1 MGTHQYTFHDKYE
14 EYMQNFLCRLL
25 RHDFVVSY
33 INEFFNKNERTY
45 YSFFMLMKVLGA
57 HKNLK
62 FQTNYWSD
70 CYIYFY
76 EKLGIHGILF
86 IPLLLS
92 KGTTDDKKKILK
104 KYLNEHINNTKE
116 RITAT
121 SNLVINLLEFK
132 KVILTYI
139 SCVSTRGLE
148 NVIKA
153 MDNDPE
159 EQQFLARPGITE
171 EIKDFRTYFSNHF
184 VESFVDVLLRPYS
197 RQNYYVNAG
206 KFIDDNIDFL
216 TDDKS
221 IRLRLYDFSYRQAA
235 ISKRFRAENDIL
247 RNNEA
252 FEVNNRLK
260 QIENKNDGEEPLKLI
275 DEENKDISDIGGNKE
290 KNNKNSSY
298 INNNINNNQMIINT
312 KAVEQN
318 DISKSKNNI
327 DNKRFLY
334 NSSSSNFNLNEPL
347 KLNESSNKINNIS
360 NKIGK
365 ENKNIIN
372 EPKKIYKNESNISF
386 KMADFEVKEEN
397 IVRPLEMKANNNI
410 NNNINNRINNNSKS
424 NVNNDFISDFEE
436 SFKEEN
442 IPKNID

>member
-1 MGTHQYTFHDKYE
+1 MGTTQNNFNDIYE

-25 RHDFVVSY
+25 RLDFVVSY
-33 INEFFNKNERTY
+33 INDFFNQNERTY

-92 KGTTDDKKKILK
+92 KGSTDDKKKIIK

-116 RITAT
+116 RITAN

-153 MDNDPE
+153 INNDPKE
-159 EQQFLARPGITE
+159 SEILKDKEKID
-171 EIKDFRTYFSNHF
+171 EIKKYRLLYSNQL
-184 VESFVDVLLRPYS
+184 VESFVDVLVRPYS

-216 TDDKS
+216 TDDKK
-221 IRLRLYDFSYRQAA
+221 IRLRLREFSLKQKEISDLLQRANPFDIISNMRVQNKIDNNQDEESNIFNNITNINDNNIKSSRNKL
-235 ISKRFRAENDIL
+235 ISKEDESEKKKEMISTSS
-247 RNNEA
+247 
-252 FEVNNRLK
+252 
-260 QIENKNDGEEPLKLI
+260 ENKNQLI
-275 DEENKDISDIGGNKE
+275 KILSTPRKGMLVTPND
-290 KNNKNSSY
+290 NNIIQGSESN
-298 INNNINNNQMIINT
+298 INNINNMTHISA
-312 KAVEQN
+312 KDVEWEVRDENSIKQIEKN
-318 DISKSKNNI
+318 SGSTSKNQI
-327 DNKRFLY
+327 VPDTK
-334 NSSSSNFNLNEPL
+334 NLT
-347 KLNESSNKINNIS
+347 
-360 NKIGK
+360 
-365 ENKNIIN
+365 
-372 EPKKIYKNESNISF
+372 
-386 KMADFEVKEEN
+386 M
-397 IVRPLEMKANNNI
+397 
-410 NNNINNRINNNSKS
+410 
-424 NVNNDFISDFEE
+424 SDFEE
-436 SFKEEN
+436 SFREEN
-442 IPKNID
+442 VPKKI

>member
-1 MGTHQYTFHDKYE
+1 MGKIQSTFNDKYE

-33 INEFFNKNERTY
+33 INDFFEKNEKTY

-57 HKNLK
+57 HTDLK

-92 KGTTDDKKKILK
+92 KGSTDDKKKIIK

-116 RITAT
+116 RITVN

-139 SCVSTRGLE
+139 SCLSTRGLE

-153 MDNDPE
+153 MDNNPKEAEFLSKPE
-159 EQQFLARPGITE
+159 IKE
-171 EIKDFRTYFSNHF
+171 EIKKYRSYYSNQL

-221 IRLRLYDFSYRQAA
+221 IRLRLYEFSKKQEE
-235 ISKRFRAENDIL
+235 ISKLFRDTNLLINANDNLNNKL
-247 RNNEA
+247 RQIDNNIKEKDLPEGQLKG
-252 FEVNNRLK
+252 FE
-260 QIENKNDGEEPLKLI
+260 EI
-275 DEENKDISDIGGNKE
+275 DNKDISDIGEGLNDNTNLKNKTNSQII
-290 KNNKNSSY
+290 NNKS
-298 INNNINNNQMIINT
+298 I
-312 KAVEQN
+312 EQN
-318 DISKSKNNI
+318 DISKSKEIFDYNRKKNFISDSNMNI
-327 DNKRFLY
+327 
-334 NSSSSNFNLNEPL
+334 NEQ
-347 KLNESSNKINNIS
+347 SKINDSI
-360 NKIGK
+360 KGK
-365 ENKNIIN
+365 ENKNIN
-372 EPKKIYKNESNISF
+372 TLKKSSRFQEKTNNAESNISF
-386 KMADFEVKEEN
+386 NMRDWSIKEEN
-397 IVRPLEMKANNNI
+397 IVKPLDIKNNNNNI
-410 NNNINNRINNNSKS
+410 NNINNTKNIVNNNS
-424 NVNNDFISDFEE
+424 ISDFDE
-436 SFKEEN
+436 SFKEEK

>member
-1 MGTHQYTFHDKYE
+1 MGKIQSTFNDKYE

-33 INEFFNKNERTY
+33 INDFFEKNERTY

-57 HKNLK
+57 HTDLK

-92 KGTTDDKKKILK
+92 KGCTDDKKKIIK

-116 RITAT
+116 RITLN

-153 MDNDPE
+153 MDNNPKEAEFLSKPE
-159 EQQFLARPGITE
+159 IKK
-171 EIKDFRTYFSNHF
+171 EIKDYRKLYSNQL

-221 IRLRLYDFSYRQAA
+221 IRLRLYEFSKKQED
-235 ISKRFRAENDIL
+235 ISKLYEKTNLIINNSDDMNNKLRQFDNNIKEKDFPQGQLKEFEDI
-247 RNNEA
+247 
-252 FEVNNRLK
+252 NNRDL
-260 QIENKNDGEEPLKLI
+260 
-275 DEENKDISDIGGNKE
+275 SDIGGGLNDITNKI
-290 KNNKNSSY
+290 KTNSQILNNKSS
-298 INNNINNNQMIINT
+298 
-312 KAVEQN
+312 EQN
-318 DISKSKNNI
+318 DIKKNFISESNININEHSKIIS
-327 DNKRFLY
+327 
-334 NSSSSNFNLNEPL
+334 
-347 KLNESSNKINNIS
+347 ESIK
-360 NKIGK
+360 GK
-365 ENKNIIN
+365 ENKNINNNFNNIN
-372 EPKKIYKNESNISF
+372 TIKKTAKFQDNKNNNYGNSVSF
-386 KMADFEVKEEN
+386 NMNDWSIREEN
-397 IVRPLEMKANNNI
+397 AVKPLDMNKHNNNI
-410 NNNINNRINNNSKS
+410 NTNIINTNTINNKNIINNDSL
-424 NVNNDFISDFEE
+424 SDFEE
-436 SFKEEN
+436 SFKEEK

>member
-1 MGTHQYTFHDKYE
+1 
-14 EYMQNFLCRLL
+14 
-25 RHDFVVSY
+25 
-33 INEFFNKNERTY
+33 
-45 YSFFMLMKVLGA
+45 MLMKVLGA

-221 IRLRLYDFSYRQAA
+221 IRLRLYDFSCRQTA

-260 QIENKNDGEEPLKLI
+260 QIVNKNDGEEPLKLI
-275 DEENKDISDIGGNKE
+275 EEDNKDISDIGGNKE

-298 INNNINNNQMIINT
+298 INNNINNQMIINT
-312 KAVEQN
+312 KVVEQN

>member
-1 MGTHQYTFHDKYE
+1 MGKIQSTFNDKYE

-33 INEFFNKNERTY
+33 INDFFEKNERTY

-57 HKNLK
+57 HTDLK

-92 KGTTDDKKKILK
+92 KGCTDDKKKIIK

-116 RITAT
+116 RITLN

-153 MDNDPE
+153 MDNNPKEAEFLSKPE
-159 EQQFLARPGITE
+159 IKK
-171 EIKDFRTYFSNHF
+171 EIKDYRKLYSNQL

-221 IRLRLYDFSYRQAA
+221 IRLRLYEFSKKQED
-235 ISKRFRAENDIL
+235 ISKLYEKTNLIINNNDDMNNKL
-247 RNNEA
+247 RQFDNNIKEKDLLQGQLKE
-252 FEVNNRLK
+252 FEDINNRDL
-260 QIENKNDGEEPLKLI
+260 
-275 DEENKDISDIGGNKE
+275 SDIGGGLNDITNKI
-290 KNNKNSSY
+290 KTNSQILNNKSS
-298 INNNINNNQMIINT
+298 
-312 KAVEQN
+312 EQN
-318 DISKSKNNI
+318 DIKKNFISESNININEHSKIIS
-327 DNKRFLY
+327 
-334 NSSSSNFNLNEPL
+334 
-347 KLNESSNKINNIS
+347 ESIK
-360 NKIGK
+360 GK
-365 ENKNIIN
+365 ENKNIN
-372 EPKKIYKNESNISF
+372 NNF
-386 KMADFEVKEEN
+386 
-397 IVRPLEMKANNNI
+397 NNI
-410 NNNINNRINNNSKS
+410 NTNIINTNTINNKNIINNDSL
-424 NVNNDFISDFEE
+424 SDFEE
-436 SFKEEN
+436 SFKEEK

>member
-1 MGTHQYTFHDKYE
+1 MGTTQKNFNDKFE

-33 INEFFNKNERTY
+33 INDFFNQNERTY

-57 HKNLK
+57 HTNLK

-92 KGTTDDKKKILK
+92 KGSTDDKKKIIK
-104 KYLNEHINNTKE
+104 KYLNEHINNTRE
-116 RITAT
+116 RIGIN

-153 MDNDPE
+153 IDNDQKENYILKDP
-159 EQQFLARPGITE
+159 
-171 EIKDFRTYFSNHF
+171 EIKKEIKLSRLLYSNQL

-216 TDDKS
+216 TDDKK
-221 IRLRLYDFSYRQAA
+221 IRLRLREFS
-235 ISKRFRAENDIL
+235 SK
-247 RNNEA
+247 
-252 FEVNNRLK
+252 
-260 QIENKNDGEEPLKLI
+260 Q
-275 DEENKDISDIGGNKE
+275 
-290 KNNKNSSY
+290 
-298 INNNINNNQMIINT
+298 
-312 KAVEQN
+312 
-318 DISKSKNNI
+318 
-327 DNKRFLY
+327 
-334 NSSSSNFNLNEPL
+334 
-347 KLNESSNKINNIS
+347 
-360 NKIGK
+360 
-365 ENKNIIN
+365 
-372 EPKKIYKNESNISF
+372 
-386 KMADFEVKEEN
+386 
-397 IVRPLEMKANNNI
+397 
-410 NNNINNRINNNSKS
+410 
-424 NVNNDFISDFEE
+424 
-436 SFKEEN
+436 
-442 IPKNID
+442 

>member
-1 MGTHQYTFHDKYE
+1 MGKIQSTFNDKYE

-33 INEFFNKNERTY
+33 INDFFEKNERTY

-57 HKNLK
+57 HTDLK

-92 KGTTDDKKKILK
+92 KGCTDDKKKIIK
-104 KYLNEHINNTKE
+104 KNLNEHINNTKE
-116 RITAT
+116 RITLN

-153 MDNDPE
+153 MDNNPKEAEFLSKPE
-159 EQQFLARPGITE
+159 VKK
-171 EIKDFRTYFSNHF
+171 EIKDYRKLYSNQL

-221 IRLRLYDFSYRQAA
+221 IRLRLYEFSKKQEDISILYQKTNLIINNNDDMNNKLRQFDNN
-235 ISKRFRAENDIL
+235 IKEKDLLQGQLKEFEDI
-247 RNNEA
+247 
-252 FEVNNRLK
+252 NNRDL
-260 QIENKNDGEEPLKLI
+260 
-275 DEENKDISDIGGNKE
+275 SDIGGGLNDITNKI
-290 KNNKNSSY
+290 KTNSQILNNKSS
-298 INNNINNNQMIINT
+298 
-312 KAVEQN
+312 EQN
-318 DISKSKNNI
+318 DIKKNFISESNININEHSKIIS
-327 DNKRFLY
+327 
-334 NSSSSNFNLNEPL
+334 
-347 KLNESSNKINNIS
+347 ESIK
-360 NKIGK
+360 GK
-365 ENKNIIN
+365 ENKNINNNFNNIN
-372 EPKKIYKNESNISF
+372 TIKKTAKFQDNKNNNYGNSVSF
-386 KMADFEVKEEN
+386 NMNDWSIREEN
-397 IVRPLEMKANNNI
+397 AVKPLDMKKNNNNI
-410 NNNINNRINNNSKS
+410 NTNIINTNTINNKNIINNDSL
-424 NVNNDFISDFEE
+424 SDFEE
-436 SFKEEN
+436 SFKEEK

>member
-1 MGTHQYTFHDKYE
+1 MGKIQSTFNDKYE

-33 INEFFNKNERTY
+33 INDFFEKNERTY

-57 HKNLK
+57 HTDLK

-92 KGTTDDKKKILK
+92 KGCTDDKKKIIK

-116 RITAT
+116 RITLN

-153 MDNDPE
+153 MDNNPKEAEFLSKPE
-159 EQQFLARPGITE
+159 IKK
-171 EIKDFRTYFSNHF
+171 EIKDYRKLYSNQL

-221 IRLRLYDFSYRQAA
+221 IRLRLYEFSKKQEDIRKLYEKTNLIINNSDDMNNKLRQFDNN
-235 ISKRFRAENDIL
+235 IKEKDLLQGQLKEFEDI
-247 RNNEA
+247 
-252 FEVNNRLK
+252 NNRDL
-260 QIENKNDGEEPLKLI
+260 
-275 DEENKDISDIGGNKE
+275 SDIGGGLNDITNKI
-290 KNNKNSSY
+290 KTNSQILNNKSS
-298 INNNINNNQMIINT
+298 
-312 KAVEQN
+312 EQN
-318 DISKSKNNI
+318 DIKKNFISESNININEHSKIIS
-327 DNKRFLY
+327 
-334 NSSSSNFNLNEPL
+334 
-347 KLNESSNKINNIS
+347 ESIK
-360 NKIGK
+360 GK
-365 ENKNIIN
+365 ENKNINNNFNNIN
-372 EPKKIYKNESNISF
+372 TIKKTAKFQDNKNNNYGNSVSF
-386 KMADFEVKEEN
+386 NMNDWSIREEN
-397 IVRPLEMKANNNI
+397 AVKPLDMKKNNNNI
-410 NNNINNRINNNSKS
+410 NTNIINTNTINNKNIINNDSL
-424 NVNNDFISDFEE
+424 SDFEE
-436 SFKEEN
+436 SFKEEK

>member
-1 MGTHQYTFHDKYE
+1 MGKIQSTFNDKYE

-33 INEFFNKNERTY
+33 INDFFEKNERTY

-57 HKNLK
+57 HTDLK

-92 KGTTDDKKKILK
+92 KGCTDDKKKIIK

-116 RITAT
+116 RITLN

-153 MDNDPE
+153 MDNNPKEAEFLSKPE
-159 EQQFLARPGITE
+159 IKK
-171 EIKDFRTYFSNHF
+171 EIKDYRKLYSNQL

-221 IRLRLYDFSYRQAA
+221 IRLRLYEFSKKQED
-235 ISKRFRAENDIL
+235 ISKLYEKTNLIINNSDDMNNKLRQFDNNIKEKDLLQGQLKEFEDI
-247 RNNEA
+247 
-252 FEVNNRLK
+252 NNRDL
-260 QIENKNDGEEPLKLI
+260 
-275 DEENKDISDIGGNKE
+275 SDIGGGLNDITNKI
-290 KNNKNSSY
+290 KTNSQILNNKSS
-298 INNNINNNQMIINT
+298 
-312 KAVEQN
+312 EQN
-318 DISKSKNNI
+318 DIKKNFISESNININEHSKIIS
-327 DNKRFLY
+327 
-334 NSSSSNFNLNEPL
+334 
-347 KLNESSNKINNIS
+347 ESIK
-360 NKIGK
+360 GK
-365 ENKNIIN
+365 ENKNINNNFNNIN
-372 EPKKIYKNESNISF
+372 TIKKTAKFQDNKNNNYGNSVSF
-386 KMADFEVKEEN
+386 NMNDWSIREEN
-397 IVRPLEMKANNNI
+397 AVKPLDMKKHNNNI
-410 NNNINNRINNNSKS
+410 NTNIINTNTINNKNIINNDSL
-424 NVNNDFISDFEE
+424 SDFEE
-436 SFKEEN
+436 SFKEEK

>member
-1 MGTHQYTFHDKYE
+1 MGKIQSTFNDKYE

-33 INEFFNKNERTY
+33 INDFFEKNERTY

-57 HKNLK
+57 HTDLK

-92 KGTTDDKKKILK
+92 KGCTDDKKKIIK

-116 RITAT
+116 RITLN

-153 MDNDPE
+153 MDNNPKEAEFLSKPE
-159 EQQFLARPGITE
+159 IKK
-171 EIKDFRTYFSNHF
+171 EIKDYRKLYSNQL

-221 IRLRLYDFSYRQAA
+221 IRLRLYEFSKKQED
-235 ISKRFRAENDIL
+235 ISKLYEKTNLIINNNDDMNNKL
-247 RNNEA
+247 RQFGNNIKEKDLLQGQLKE
-252 FEVNNRLK
+252 FEDINNRDL
-260 QIENKNDGEEPLKLI
+260 
-275 DEENKDISDIGGNKE
+275 SDIGGGLNDITNKI
-290 KNNKNSSY
+290 KTNSQILNNKSS
-298 INNNINNNQMIINT
+298 
-312 KAVEQN
+312 EQN
-318 DISKSKNNI
+318 DIKKNFISESNININEHSKIIS
-327 DNKRFLY
+327 
-334 NSSSSNFNLNEPL
+334 
-347 KLNESSNKINNIS
+347 ESIK
-360 NKIGK
+360 GK
-365 ENKNIIN
+365 ENKNINNNFNNIN
-372 EPKKIYKNESNISF
+372 TIKKTAKFQDNKNNNYGNSVSF
-386 KMADFEVKEEN
+386 NMNDWSIREEN
-397 IVRPLEMKANNNI
+397 AVKPLDMKKNNNNI
-410 NNNINNRINNNSKS
+410 NTNIINTNTINNKNIINNDSL
-424 NVNNDFISDFEE
+424 SDFEE
-436 SFKEEN
+436 SFKEEK

>member
-1 MGTHQYTFHDKYE
+1 MGTHQSTFHDKFE

-33 INEFFNKNERTY
+33 INDFFNQNERTY

-57 HKNLK
+57 HTNLK

-92 KGTTDDKKKILK
+92 KGSTDDKKKIIK

-116 RITAT
+116 RIGLN

-153 MDNDPE
+153 IDNDQNEKNKILKNPKT
-159 EQQFLARPGITE
+159 ID
-171 EIKDFRTYFSNHF
+171 EIKRYRLLYSNQL

-216 TDDKS
+216 TDDKKIRS
-221 IRLRLYDFSYRQAA
+221 RLREYSENQKR
-235 ISKRFRAENDIL
+235 ISDNLKEANPFKMITNLQGKKDSSNNENDIEEYS
-247 RNNEA
+247 NN
-252 FEVNNRLK
+252 
-260 QIENKNDGEEPLKLI
+260 
-275 DEENKDISDIGGNKE
+275 IS
-290 KNNKNSSY
+290 
-298 INNNINNNQMIINT
+298 NNNIIT
-312 KAVEQN
+312 
-318 DISKSKNNI
+318 NNI
-327 DNKRFLY
+327 DNIK
-334 NSSSSNFNLNEPL
+334 SSRNKLTNTVNNPIQSKNNQGFPLITEKENLNEPI
-347 KLNESSNKINNIS
+347 KTNESAEKSAIETS
-360 NKIGK
+360 
-365 ENKNIIN
+365 KNIIIKERFRDSANKNQLSFKSGDWGVRN
-372 EPKKIYKNESNISF
+372 ENSIKKIDIKSSNSSKNQ
-386 KMADFEVKEEN
+386 
-397 IVRPLEMKANNNI
+397 
-410 NNNINNRINNNSKS
+410 
-424 NVNNDFISDFEE
+424 VNQDNKNLSMSDFEE
-436 SFKEEN
+436 SFREEN
-442 IPKNID
+442 IPKKI

>member
-1 MGTHQYTFHDKYE
+1 MGTTQKNFNDKYE

-33 INEFFNKNERTY
+33 INDFFNQNERTY

-57 HKNLK
+57 HTDLK

-92 KGTTDDKKKILK
+92 KGSTDDKKKIIK

-116 RITAT
+116 KTINY
-121 SNLVINLLEFK
+121 NLVINLLEFK

-153 MDNDPE
+153 IDNNPNESAILTKPD
-159 EQQFLARPGITE
+159 IKN
-171 EIKDFRTYFSNHF
+171 EIKLYRLLYSNQL

-216 TDDKS
+216 TDDRK
-221 IRLRLYDFSYRQAA
+221 IRTRLREFSLKQKE
-235 ISKRFRAENDIL
+235 ISDLLKKANPFDIISNIRGQNDKRNENENEDESNIISNHNITNNNDIKSS
-247 RNNEA
+247 RN
-252 FEVNNRLK
+252 
-260 QIENKNDGEEPLKLI
+260 KLI
-275 DEENKDISDIGGNKE
+275 SDETENIKLREQKGIPL
-290 KNNKNSSY
+290 
-298 INNNINNNQMIINT
+298 NT
-312 KAVEQN
+312 ETEH
-318 DISKSKNNI
+318 
-327 DNKRFLY
+327 
-334 NSSSSNFNLNEPL
+334 LNEPL
-347 KLNESSNKINNIS
+347 KTLESARKGMRDIPKGNNIIQTNSKNNENNNQS
-360 NKIGK
+360 NF
-365 ENKNIIN
+365 
-372 EPKKIYKNESNISF
+372 SF
-386 KMADFEVKEEN
+386 KSGDWDIRNEN
-397 IVRPLEMKANNNI
+397 TIKQIEIKSGVSTKNPVISDSKNNTM
-410 NNNINNRINNNSKS
+410 
-424 NVNNDFISDFEE
+424 SDFEE
-436 SFKEEN
+436 SFREEN
-442 IPKNID
+442 VPKKI

>member
-1 MGTHQYTFHDKYE
+1 MGKIQSTFNDKYE

-33 INEFFNKNERTY
+33 INDFFNQNERTY

-57 HKNLK
+57 HANPK

-92 KGTTDDKKKILK
+92 KGTTDDKKKIIK

-116 RITAT
+116 KITIN

-153 MDNDPE
+153 LDNDPKE
-159 EQQFLARPGITE
+159 AEFLKRPDIKN
-171 EIKDFRTYFSNHF
+171 EIKDYRLYYSNQL
-184 VESFVDVLLRPYS
+184 VESFVDILLRPYS

-216 TDDKS
+216 TDDKN
-221 IRLRLYDFSYRQAA
+221 IRQRLREFSKNQSD
-235 ISKRFRAENDIL
+235 ISKEFEKTNKQFANINSLDLNNKLEQIDIKT
-247 RNNEA
+247 RE
-252 FEVNNRLK
+252 
-260 QIENKNDGEEPLKLI
+260 IENLEKFKNI
-275 DEENKDISDIGGNKE
+275 KDTSDIGEDKDSNKNKKINKSPIINSNSIEPNELSRSIIKNVNNNPINNNGNILTEKMFQSDSFSVKGKGKE
-290 KNNKNSSY
+290 NNDSNNLLVKNKNQNKNNNLANLSFKMGDWEVKKENVVRPLINKGNNNINNSNNNTNN
-298 INNNINNNQMIINT
+298 ITNNNINNN
-312 KAVEQN
+312 
-318 DISKSKNNI
+318 
-327 DNKRFLY
+327 
-334 NSSSSNFNLNEPL
+334 
-347 KLNESSNKINNIS
+347 
-360 NKIGK
+360 
-365 ENKNIIN
+365 
-372 EPKKIYKNESNISF
+372 
-386 KMADFEVKEEN
+386 
-397 IVRPLEMKANNNI
+397 KANF
-410 NNNINNRINNNSKS
+410 KD
-424 NVNNDFISDFEE
+424 NDSFSFDE
-436 SFKEEN
+436 SFKQEN
-442 IPKNID
+442 IPKKID

>member
-1 MGTHQYTFHDKYE
+1 MGNIQYTFTDKYE

-33 INEFFNKNERTY
+33 INDFFNQNERTY

-92 KGTTDDKKKILK
+92 KGSTLEKKKVIK

-116 RITAT
+116 RLLYN

-159 EQQFLARPGITE
+159 EKKFLQQPNIKE
-171 EIKDFRTYFSNHF
+171 EIKNYRLLYSN
-184 VESFVDVLLRPYS
+184 
-197 RQNYYVNAG
+197 Q
-206 KFIDDNIDFL
+206 
-216 TDDKS
+216 
-221 IRLRLYDFSYRQAA
+221 
-235 ISKRFRAENDIL
+235 
-247 RNNEA
+247 
-252 FEVNNRLK
+252 
-260 QIENKNDGEEPLKLI
+260 
-275 DEENKDISDIGGNKE
+275 
-290 KNNKNSSY
+290 
-298 INNNINNNQMIINT
+298 
-312 KAVEQN
+312 
-318 DISKSKNNI
+318 
-327 DNKRFLY
+327 
-334 NSSSSNFNLNEPL
+334 
-347 KLNESSNKINNIS
+347 
-360 NKIGK
+360 
-365 ENKNIIN
+365 
-372 EPKKIYKNESNISF
+372 
-386 KMADFEVKEEN
+386 
-397 IVRPLEMKANNNI
+397 
-410 NNNINNRINNNSKS
+410 
-424 NVNNDFISDFEE
+424 
-436 SFKEEN
+436 
-442 IPKNID
+442 

>member
-1 MGTHQYTFHDKYE
+1 MGHKQYTFKDKYE

-33 INEFFNKNERTY
+33 NDFFNQNESTY

-92 KGTTDDKKKILK
+92 KGSTDDKKKILK

-116 RITAT
+116 RITVN

-153 MDNDPE
+153 LDNDPE
-159 EQQFLARPGITE
+159 EQEFLAQQG
-171 EIKDFRTYFSNHF
+171 IKDEIRNFRINFSNHF

-221 IRLRLYDFSYRQAA
+221 IRLRLYEFSDRQKE
-235 ISKRFRAENDIL
+235 ISERFKIQNSFL
-247 RNNEA
+247 KQNEA
-252 FEVNNRLK
+252 LEINNKFK
-260 QIENKNDGEEPLKLI
+260 QIENKADIEEPLKFI
-275 DEENKDISDIGGNKE
+275 EDENKNISDIGGMKE
-290 KNNKNSSY
+290 KYNKNGS
-298 INNNINNNQMIINT
+298 NINNQMVINT

-327 DNKRFLY
+327 DNKKFLY
-334 NSSSSNFNLNEPL
+334 NSSSSNFNLNEHM
-347 KLNESSNKINNIS
+347 KLNDTNNINNNIS
-360 NKIGK
+360 DKYGK
-365 ENKNIIN
+365 ENKNTMN
-372 EPKKIYKNESNISF
+372 ELKKGNKIQNKNNEGNISF
-386 KMADFEVKEEN
+386 KIADFEVKEEN
-397 IVRPLEMKANNNI
+397 VVRPLEMKANNNI

>member
-1 MGTHQYTFHDKYE
+1 MGKIQSTFNDKYE

-33 INEFFNKNERTY
+33 INDFFEKNERTY

-57 HKNLK
+57 HTDLK

-92 KGTTDDKKKILK
+92 KGCTDDKKKIIK

-116 RITAT
+116 RITLN

-153 MDNDPE
+153 MDNNPKEAEFLSKPE
-159 EQQFLARPGITE
+159 IKK
-171 EIKDFRTYFSNHF
+171 EIKDYRKLYSNQL

-221 IRLRLYDFSYRQAA
+221 IRLRLYEFSKKQED
-235 ISKRFRAENDIL
+235 ISKLYEKTNLIINNNDDMNNKL
-247 RNNEA
+247 RQFDNNIKEKDLLQGQLKD
-252 FEVNNRLK
+252 FEDINNRDL
-260 QIENKNDGEEPLKLI
+260 
-275 DEENKDISDIGGNKE
+275 SDIGGGLNDITNKI
-290 KNNKNSSY
+290 KTNSQILNNKSS
-298 INNNINNNQMIINT
+298 
-312 KAVEQN
+312 EQN
-318 DISKSKNNI
+318 DIKKNFISESNININEHSKIIS
-327 DNKRFLY
+327 
-334 NSSSSNFNLNEPL
+334 
-347 KLNESSNKINNIS
+347 ESIK
-360 NKIGK
+360 GK
-365 ENKNIIN
+365 ENKNINNNFNNIN
-372 EPKKIYKNESNISF
+372 TIKKTAKFQDNKNNNYGNSVSF
-386 KMADFEVKEEN
+386 NMNDWSIREEN
-397 IVRPLEMKANNNI
+397 AVKPLDMNKHNNNI
-410 NNNINNRINNNSKS
+410 NTNIINTNTINNKNIINNDSL
-424 NVNNDFISDFEE
+424 SDFEE
-436 SFKEEN
+436 SFKEEK

>member
-1 MGTHQYTFHDKYE
+1 MGKIQSTFNDKYE

-33 INEFFNKNERTY
+33 INDFFEKNEKTY

-57 HKNLK
+57 HTDLK

-92 KGTTDDKKKILK
+92 KGSTDDKKKIIK

-116 RITAT
+116 RITVN

-139 SCVSTRGLE
+139 SCLSTRGLE

-153 MDNDPE
+153 MDNNPKEAEFLSKPE
-159 EQQFLARPGITE
+159 IKE
-171 EIKDFRTYFSNHF
+171 EIKKYKSYYSNQL

-221 IRLRLYDFSYRQAA
+221 IRLRLYEFSKKQEE
-235 ISKRFRAENDIL
+235 ISKLFRDTNLLINANDNLNNKL
-247 RNNEA
+247 RQIDNNIKEKDLP
-252 FEVNNRLK
+252 EGQLK
-260 QIENKNDGEEPLKLI
+260 GYEEI
-275 DEENKDISDIGGNKE
+275 DNKDISDIGEGLNDNTNLKNKTNSQII
-290 KNNKNSSY
+290 NNKS
-298 INNNINNNQMIINT
+298 I
-312 KAVEQN
+312 EQN
-318 DISKSKNNI
+318 DISKSKEIFDYNRKKNFISDSNMNI
-327 DNKRFLY
+327 
-334 NSSSSNFNLNEPL
+334 NEQ
-347 KLNESSNKINNIS
+347 SKINDSI
-360 NKIGK
+360 KGK
-365 ENKNIIN
+365 ENKNIN
-372 EPKKIYKNESNISF
+372 TLKKSSRFQEKTNNAESNISF
-386 KMADFEVKEEN
+386 NMRDWSIKEEN
-397 IVRPLEMKANNNI
+397 IVKPLDIKNNNNNI
-410 NNNINNRINNNSKS
+410 NNINNTKNIVNNNS
-424 NVNNDFISDFEE
+424 ISDFDE
-436 SFKEEN
+436 SFKEEK

>member
-1 MGTHQYTFHDKYE
+1 MGTTQKNFNDKYE

-33 INEFFNKNERTY
+33 INDFFNQNERTY

-57 HKNLK
+57 HTDLK

-92 KGTTDDKKKILK
+92 KGSTDDKKKIIK

-116 RITAT
+116 KTINY
-121 SNLVINLLEFK
+121 NLVINLLEFK

-153 MDNDPE
+153 IDNNPNESAILTKPD
-159 EQQFLARPGITE
+159 IKN
-171 EIKDFRTYFSNHF
+171 EIKLYRLLYSNQL

-216 TDDKS
+216 TDDRK
-221 IRLRLYDFSYRQAA
+221 IRTRLREFSLKQKE
-235 ISKRFRAENDIL
+235 ISDLLKKANPFDIISNIRGQNDKRNENENEDESNIISNHNITNNNDIKSS
-247 RNNEA
+247 RN
-252 FEVNNRLK
+252 
-260 QIENKNDGEEPLKLI
+260 KLI
-275 DEENKDISDIGGNKE
+275 SDETENIKLREQKGIPL
-290 KNNKNSSY
+290 
-298 INNNINNNQMIINT
+298 NT
-312 KAVEQN
+312 ETEH
-318 DISKSKNNI
+318 
-327 DNKRFLY
+327 
-334 NSSSSNFNLNEPL
+334 LNEPL
-347 KLNESSNKINNIS
+347 KTLESARKGMKDIPKGNNIIQTNSKNNENNNQS
-360 NKIGK
+360 NF
-365 ENKNIIN
+365 
-372 EPKKIYKNESNISF
+372 SF
-386 KMADFEVKEEN
+386 KSGDWDIRNEN
-397 IVRPLEMKANNNI
+397 TIKQIEIKSGVSTKNPVISDSKNNTM
-410 NNNINNRINNNSKS
+410 
-424 NVNNDFISDFEE
+424 SDFEE
-436 SFKEEN
+436 SFREEN
-442 IPKNID
+442 VPKKI

>member
-1 MGTHQYTFHDKYE
+1 MGKIQSTFNDKYE

-33 INEFFNKNERTY
+33 INDFFEKNERTY

-57 HKNLK
+57 HTDLK

-92 KGTTDDKKKILK
+92 KGCTDDKKKIIK

-116 RITAT
+116 RIILN

-153 MDNDPE
+153 MDNNPKEAEFLSKPE
-159 EQQFLARPGITE
+159 IKK
-171 EIKDFRTYFSNHF
+171 EIKDYRKLYSNQL

-221 IRLRLYDFSYRQAA
+221 IRLRLYEFSKKQED
-235 ISKRFRAENDIL
+235 ISKLYEKTNLIINNSDDMNNKLRQFDNNIKEKDFPQGQLKEFEDI
-247 RNNEA
+247 
-252 FEVNNRLK
+252 NNRDL
-260 QIENKNDGEEPLKLI
+260 
-275 DEENKDISDIGGNKE
+275 SDIGGGLNDITNKI
-290 KNNKNSSY
+290 KTNSQILNNKSS
-298 INNNINNNQMIINT
+298 
-312 KAVEQN
+312 EQN
-318 DISKSKNNI
+318 DIKKNFITESNININEHSKIIS
-327 DNKRFLY
+327 
-334 NSSSSNFNLNEPL
+334 
-347 KLNESSNKINNIS
+347 ESIK
-360 NKIGK
+360 GK
-365 ENKNIIN
+365 ENKNINNNFNNIN
-372 EPKKIYKNESNISF
+372 TIKKTAKFQDNKNNNYGNSVSF
-386 KMADFEVKEEN
+386 NMNDWSIREEN
-397 IVRPLEMKANNNI
+397 AVKPLDMKKHNNNI
-410 NNNINNRINNNSKS
+410 NTNIINTNTINNKNIINNDSL
-424 NVNNDFISDFEE
+424 SDFEE
-436 SFKEEN
+436 SFKEEK

>member
-1 MGTHQYTFHDKYE
+1 MGKIQSTFNDKYE

-33 INEFFNKNERTY
+33 INDFFEKNERTY

-57 HKNLK
+57 HTDLK

-92 KGTTDDKKKILK
+92 KGCTDDKKKIIK

-116 RITAT
+116 RITLN

-153 MDNDPE
+153 MDNNPKEVEFLSKPE
-159 EQQFLARPGITE
+159 IKK
-171 EIKDFRTYFSNHF
+171 EIKDYRKLYSNQL

-221 IRLRLYDFSYRQAA
+221 IRLRLYEFSKKQED
-235 ISKRFRAENDIL
+235 ISKLYEKTNLIINNSDDMNNKLRQFDNNIKEKDLLQGQLKEFEDI
-247 RNNEA
+247 
-252 FEVNNRLK
+252 NNRDL
-260 QIENKNDGEEPLKLI
+260 
-275 DEENKDISDIGGNKE
+275 SDIGGGLNDITNKI
-290 KNNKNSSY
+290 KTNSQILNNKSS
-298 INNNINNNQMIINT
+298 
-312 KAVEQN
+312 EQN
-318 DISKSKNNI
+318 DIKKNFISESNININEHSKIIS
-327 DNKRFLY
+327 
-334 NSSSSNFNLNEPL
+334 
-347 KLNESSNKINNIS
+347 ESIK
-360 NKIGK
+360 GK
-365 ENKNIIN
+365 ENKNINNNFNNIN
-372 EPKKIYKNESNISF
+372 TIKKTAKFQDNKNNNYGNSVSF
-386 KMADFEVKEEN
+386 NMNDWSIREEN
-397 IVRPLEMKANNNI
+397 AVKPLDMNKHNNNI
-410 NNNINNRINNNSKS
+410 NTNIINTNTINNKNIINNDSL
-424 NVNNDFISDFEE
+424 SDFEE
-436 SFKEEN
+436 SFKEEK